1 MAFNGNL
8 SEFGVVALL
17 QLPGTNHLSG
27 KLVLERAGSTAEF
40 FYSKGKLVHAKLG
53 EMTGKD
59 VLVEVIDWTE
69 GDFTFDSSATSEE
82 VTIKQDLQNNL
93 MWALKER
100 DEKKKLEQERVEKE
114 RAQQLAQAAAQQAAA
129 AAAVAAAA
137 EADLPD
143 PVIIPESVMSISSAI
158 QIAYIVNSKGQIV
171 AEAEAESDFIKKI
184 KPILKAVK
192 SFIRDY
198 PERSVGKTF
207 IEDAEYTLA
216 LSALSEKLTAVIFV
230 PHGIRLGVLSIEL
243 GKFVKSLLSSGLEIL
258 ND

>member
-114 RAQQLAQAAAQQAAA
+114 RAQAAAQQAAA

-171 AEAEAESDFIKKI
+171 AGAEAESDFIEKI
-184 KPILKAVK
+184 KPILSAVK

>member
-27 KLVLERAGSTAEF
+27 KLVLERTGSTAEF

-114 RAQQLAQAAAQQAAA
+114 RAQAAAQQAAA
-129 AAAVAAAA
+129 AAAAAAAA

-143 PVIIPESVMSISSAI
+143 PIIIPESVMSISSAI
-158 QIAYIVNSKGQIV
+158 QIAYIINSKGQIV
-171 AEAEAESDFIKKI
+171 AEAEADSDFIKKI

>member
-27 KLVLERAGSTAEF
+27 KLVLKQDTSTAEF
-40 FYSKGKLVHAKLG
+40 FYIKGKLVHAELG
-53 EMTGKD
+53 DTTGKD
-59 VLVEVIDWTE
+59 VLIEVIDWTE

-82 VTIKQDLQNNL
+82 ISIKQDLQNTL

-100 DEKKKLEQERVEKE
+100 DEKKKLKEEQAEKE
-114 RAQQLAQAAAQQAAA
+114 RVQHLAVAAKAAA
-129 AAAVAAAA
+129 AAAVAA

-143 PVIIPESVMSISSAI
+143 PVTIPESVMDGSSTI

-171 AEAEAESDFIKKI
+171 AGAEADPDFIEI
-184 KPILKAVK
+184 VKPILSAVL

-207 IEDAEYTLA
+207 IEDSEYTLA
-216 LSALSEKLTAVIFV
+216 LSALSNKLTAVIFV

-243 GKFVKSLLSSGLEIL
+243 GKFVKALQSSGLEML

>member
-27 KLVLERAGSTAEF
+27 KLILERAESTAEF
-40 FYSKGKLVHAKLG
+40 FYNKGKLIHAKLG
-53 EMTGKD
+53 EIIGKD

-82 VTIKQDLQNNL
+82 VSIKQDLQNNL

-100 DEKKKLEQERVEKE
+100 DEKKKLEEEQAERE
-114 RAQQLAQAAAQQAAA
+114 RAQKLAEAAALQAAA
-129 AAAVAAAA
+129 VKAA
-137 EADLPD
+137 EAALPN
-143 PVIIPESVMSISSAI
+143 PIRIPESVMNISSSI
-158 QIAYIVNSKGQIV
+158 QIAYIVNSEGQIV
-171 AEAEAESDFIKKI
+171 AEAEADADFIDKI

-216 LSALSEKLTAVIFV
+216 LSALNETHTAVIFV

-243 GKFVKSLLSSGLEIL
+243 GKFTRTLQSSGLEY
-258 ND
+258 

>member
-27 KLVLERAGSTAEF
+27 KLVLERDTSTAEF
-40 FYSKGKLVHAKLG
+40 FYNKGKLIHAKLG
-53 EMTGKD
+53 DTTGKD
-59 VLVEVIDWTE
+59 VLIEVIDWTE

-82 VTIKQDLQNNL
+82 ISIKQDLQNTL

-100 DEKKKLEQERVEKE
+100 DEKKKLEEEQAEKE
-114 RAQQLAQAAAQQAAA
+114 RVQQLAAA
-129 AAAVAAAA
+129 AAKAADAAAALAAA

-143 PVIIPESVMSISSAI
+143 PVKIPESVMGGSSTI
-158 QIAYIVNSKGQIV
+158 QIAYIVNSKGQVV
-171 AEAEAESDFIKKI
+171 AGTEADPDFIEKV
-184 KPILKAVK
+184 KPILSAVL

-207 IEDAEYTLA
+207 IEDSEYTLA
-216 LSALSEKLTAVIFV
+216 LSALSKKLTAVIFV

-243 GKFVKSLLSSGLEIL
+243 GKFVKALQSSGLEML

>member
-69 GDFTFDSSATSEE
+69 GDFTFDSSASSEE

-114 RAQQLAQAAAQQAAA
+114 RAQAAAQQAAA

-171 AEAEAESDFIKKI
+171 AGAEAESDFIEKI
-184 KPILKAVK
+184 KPILSAVK